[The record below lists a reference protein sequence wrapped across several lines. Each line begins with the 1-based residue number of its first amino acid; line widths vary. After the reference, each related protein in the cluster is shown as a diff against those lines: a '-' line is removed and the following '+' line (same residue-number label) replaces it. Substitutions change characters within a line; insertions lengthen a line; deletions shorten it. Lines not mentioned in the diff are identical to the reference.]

1 MKKVIMLLA
10 ITISTLSAFATEE
23 KVNQKVLHAFQS
35 EFTSAKDVKWVTTP
49 DYFKAEFLFNDQ
61 HVSAFYNT
69 DGELLGITR
78 NITSLDLPMNL
89 QTGLKKSYADFWI
102 SDLFE
107 VTRSDSTGYYITLEN
122 AESVIV
128 LKASA
133 DNEWSVFKKTRK
145 A

>member
-1 MKKVIMLLA
+1 MKKLIMLLA
-10 ITISTLSAFATEE
+10 ITISTLSAFANDE
-23 KVNQKVLHAFQS
+23 KINQKVLHAFQT
-35 EFTSAKDVKWVTTP
+35 EFTTAKNARWVTTS
-49 DYFKAEFLFNDQ
+49 DYVKAEFLFNDQ
-61 HVSAFYNT
+61 HVNAFYT
-69 DGELLGITR
+69 MDGELLGITR

-122 AESVIV
+122 AENVIV

>member
-35 EFTSAKDVKWVTTP
+35 EFSSAKDVHWVATP

-61 HVSAFYNT
+61 HVNAFYNT

-133 DNEWSVFKKTRK
+133 DNEWTVFKKTRK